1 MPELKSVQFGRILN
15 WLRKPV
21 VKRIDM
27 LGGESYFYIKYENEA
42 TIMTIGIDGKHYY
55 IDRALWKSVCDR
67 IDSLPVEEAS
77 YNLKER
83 VCPERKL
90 EEIYRDMA
98 LASKYGVTALRDS
111 LLTDTEIEQ
120 YDIRQHIMDDEDER
134 KLHPEIV
141 GNGQIMK

>member
-27 LGGESYFYIKYENEA
+27 LGGGSYFYIKYENEA

-67 IDSLPVEEAS
+67 IDSLPVEERGKSSNYSTIRGWRNPS
-77 YNLKER
+77 YILAPDVPAICKAY
-83 VCPERKL
+83 L
-90 EEIYRDMA
+90 EKK
-98 LASKYGVTALRDS
+98 SK
-111 LLTDTEIEQ
+111 
-120 YDIRQHIMDDEDER
+120 
-134 KLHPEIV
+134 
-141 GNGQIMK
+141 

>member
-27 LGGESYFYIKYENEA
+27 LGGGSYFYIKYENEA

-67 IDSLPVEEAS
+67 IDSLPVEERGKSSNYSTIRGWRNPS
-77 YNLKER
+77 Y
-83 VCPERKL
+83 
-90 EEIYRDMA
+90 I
-98 LASKYGVTALRDS
+98 LASDVPAICKAYLEKKS
-111 LLTDTEIEQ
+111 
-120 YDIRQHIMDDEDER
+120 
-134 KLHPEIV
+134 K
-141 GNGQIMK
+141 